1 MTRGCSS
8 SAPGSAI
15 SSCSGHERHRDHH
28 DGHRA
33 AGELRANDYL
43 VLAASLAQAG
53 AAKAQVSVQGEG
65 MQVDA
70 KGVPLG
76 AWMDWLDRM
85 RRDHRVH
92 SDNRMRR
99 DNRVRVT
106 SAYAG
111 ADGEPGMTTVSA
123 LLQPQPGL

>member
-1 MTRGCSS
+1 MRGCSS

-43 VLAASLAQAG
+43 ALAASL
-53 AAKAQVSVQGEG
+53 AQVSVQGEG

-70 KGVPLG
+70 KGVPFA

-85 RRDHRVH
+85 RRDHRV
-92 SDNRMRR
+92 
-99 DNRVRVT
+99 RVT
-106 SAYAG
+106 SA
-111 ADGEPGMTTVSA
+111 DGKPGVTTVSVMR
-123 LLQPQPGL
+123 QPQPGP

>member
-1 MTRGCSS
+1 M
-8 SAPGSAI
+8 
-15 SSCSGHERHRDHH
+15 
-28 DGHRA
+28 
-33 AGELRANDYL
+33 
-43 VLAASLAQAG
+43 LAASLAQAG

-70 KGVPLG
+70 KGVPFA

-92 SDNRMRR
+92 SDNR
-99 DNRVRVT
+99 VRVT

-111 ADGEPGMTTVSA
+111 AGGEPGMTTVSA